1 MPNSVSWKGRLSFNG
16 KRKWFS
22 SPLTNLNEAW
32 RDINKQINDF
42 ALKGKRNE
50 YPSLLK
56 VVNAMLAEPYAIIEI
71 KEAARFQYAIG
82 LARLTKHLPGKEPEW
97 EWVDAART
105 VRQFKEGSKWDKI
118 NTNDLTP
125 ILVRNFR
132 ADHTKGLPV
141 DGDVYNIRG
150 RGANT
155 VLKDA

>member
-42 ALKGKRNE
+42 VLKGKRNVIKRNE

-82 LARLTKHLPGKEPEW
+82 LARLTKHLPGKEPE
-97 EWVDAART
+97 
-105 VRQFKEGSKWDKI
+105 
-118 NTNDLTP
+118 
-125 ILVRNFR
+125 
-132 ADHTKGLPV
+132 
-141 DGDVYNIRG
+141 
-150 RGANT
+150 
-155 VLKDA
+155 